1 MGDGRFQGRVMEQGS
16 GGASR
21 ERMVYAGIGLVFALL
36 LAVYLVYK
44 IAVVVLVLLV
54 TLLFSIIISAPV
66 DYLGHRGVGRGWG
79 TLAVFGALALIAG
92 IFGMALAP
100 VVTSQATQLV
110 ETFPTLLESAQQIV
124 LRVQRVFGLDTSFRL
139 DPQRLGDTARNF
151 LSGGT
156 LTTVASLGASVAN
169 VLSFGVVI
177 LIATVYTVA
186 RPAPLVNGF
195 VALFPAGRR
204 QRVRE
209 VLAEMYG
216 AVQRWFLGQLASM
229 TIIGLLFTVAMI
241 VIGIPFALLL
251 GIFAGF
257 ISFVPYIGPLISVI
271 PPVLLALTGDP
282 IDALWVL
289 LAYAVIQAIEGN
301 LVQPIVMS
309 RAISLHPAVL
319 VFALLIMGTLF
330 GFVGVFLAVPLVAVL
345 HVLLRE
351 LWIEH
356 MNEVGTDPD
365 PPEGPE
371 PYEPKPRVNRL
382 RRALKGLLRR

>member
-1 MGDGRFQGRVMEQGS
+1 MEQGS
-16 GGASR
+16 SGTSR

-66 DYLGHRGVGRGWG
+66 DYRGRQGVGRGWG
-79 TLAVFGALALIAG
+79 TLAVLGGLALLFG
-92 IFGMALAP
+92 IFGVALSP
-100 VVTSQATQLV
+100 VVASQATQLV
-110 ETFPTLLESAQQIV
+110 ETLPTLLESAQQIV
-124 LRVQRVFGLDTSFRL
+124 VRVQDVFGLDTSFRL

-177 LIATVYTVA
+177 LIATVYIVA

-204 QRVRE
+204 QRVRA
-209 VLAEMYG
+209 VLGEMYG

-229 TIIGLLFTVAMI
+229 TIIGLLFTVAMF

-251 GIFAGF
+251 GIFAGL

-271 PPVLLALTGDP
+271 PPVLLALTGNP

-289 LAYAVIQAIEGN
+289 LAYSIIQAIEGN

-351 LWIEH
+351 LWVER
-356 MNEVGTDPD
+356 MDEVGTDPD
-365 PPEGPE
+365 PPEEPE
-371 PYEPKPRVNRL
+371 PYEPKPRADRL
-382 RRALKGLLRR
+382 RRALKGLLRL

>member
-1 MGDGRFQGRVMEQGS
+1 
-16 GGASR
+16 
-21 ERMVYAGIGLVFALL
+21 MVYAGIGLVFALL

-66 DYLGHRGVGRGWG
+66 DYLGRQGVGRGWG
-79 TLAVFGALALIAG
+79 TLAVLGGLALLFG
-92 IFGMALAP
+92 IFGVALSP
-100 VVTSQATQLV
+100 VVASQATQLV

-124 LRVQRVFGLDTSFRL
+124 VQVQDVFGLDTSFRL

-177 LIATVYTVA
+177 LIATIYTVA

-204 QRVRE
+204 QRVRA
-209 VLAEMYG
+209 VLGEMYG

-229 TIIGLLFTVAMI
+229 IIIGLLFTVAMF

-251 GIFAGF
+251 GIFAGL

-271 PPVLLALTGDP
+271 PPVLLALTGAP

-289 LAYAVIQAIEGN
+289 LAYSIIQAIEGN

-351 LWIEH
+351 LWIDR
-356 MNEVGTDPD
+356 MDDLGKDPD

-371 PYEPKPRVNRL
+371 PYEPKPRANRL
-382 RRALKGLLRR
+382 RRALRGLLRL

>member
-1 MGDGRFQGRVMEQGS
+1 MEQGS
-16 GGASR
+16 SGTSR
-21 ERMVYAGIGLVFALL
+21 ERRVYVGIGLVFAVLL
-36 LAVYLVYK
+36 TGYLVYK

-66 DYLGHRGVGRGWG
+66 DYLGRRGVSRGWG
-79 TLAVFGALALIAG
+79 TLAVLGGLALVFG
-92 IFGMALAP
+92 IFGLALAP
-100 VVTSQATQLV
+100 VVANQATQLA
-110 ETFPTLLESAQQIV
+110 ETFPALLESAQQIV
-124 LRVQRVFGLDTSFRL
+124 LRLQNVFGLDTSFRL
-139 DPQRLGDTARNF
+139 DPEKLGDTTRNF
-151 LSGGT
+151 LSGGA
-156 LTTVASLGASVAN
+156 LTTVASVGASVAN

-177 LIATVYTVA
+177 FIATVYTVA

-204 QRVRE
+204 QRVRD
-209 VLAEMYG
+209 VLVEMYG

-229 TIIGLLFTVAMI
+229 TVIGLLFTVSMF

-251 GIFAGF
+251 GIFAGL

-289 LAYAVIQAIEGN
+289 LAYSIIQAIEGN

-319 VFALLIMGTLF
+319 VFALLVMGTLF

-351 LWIEH
+351 LWIER
-356 MNEVGTDPD
+356 MDDLGTDPD
-365 PPEGPE
+365 PPDGPE
-371 PYEPKPRVNRL
+371 PYEPKPRANRL
-382 RRALKGLLRR
+382 RRAVRGLLRL

>member
-1 MGDGRFQGRVMEQGS
+1 MEKGS
-16 GGASR
+16 SETSR

-54 TLLFSIIISAPV
+54 TLLLSIIISAPV
-66 DYLGHRGVGRGWG
+66 DYLVRRGIGRGWG
-79 TLAVFGALALIAG
+79 TLAVLGVLALLFG
-92 IFGMALAP
+92 SFGMALAP

-124 LRVQRVFGLDTSFRL
+124 VRVQNAFGLETSFRL
-139 DPQRLGDTARNF
+139 DPQRLSDTARNF

-156 LTTVASLGASVAN
+156 LTTVASVGASVAN
-169 VLSFGVVI
+169 VLSLGVVAV
-177 LIATVYTVA
+177 IATVYTVA

-209 VLAEMYG
+209 VLGEMYG

-229 TIIGLLFTVAMI
+229 TIIGLLFTIAMF

-251 GIFAGF
+251 GLFAGL

-271 PPVLLALTGDP
+271 PPVLLALTGNP

-289 LAYAVIQAIEGN
+289 LAYSIIQAIEGN

-309 RAISLHPAVL
+309 RAISMHPAVL

-330 GFVGVFLAVPLVAVL
+330 GFVGVFLAVPLMAVL

-351 LWIEH
+351 LWVER
-356 MNEVGTDPD
+356 MDEVGTDPD
-365 PPEGPE
+365 PPEEPE
-371 PYEPKPRVNRL
+371 PYEPKPRANRL
-382 RRALKGLLRR
+382 RRALKGLLRL

>member
-1 MGDGRFQGRVMEQGS
+1 MEKGS
-16 GGASR
+16 SEASR

-54 TLLFSIIISAPV
+54 TLLVSIIISAPV
-66 DYLGHRGVGRGWG
+66 DYLGRRGVGRGWA
-79 TLAVFGALALIAG
+79 TLAVLGGLALLFG
-92 IFGMALAP
+92 IFGVALSP
-100 VVTSQATQLV
+100 VVTSQATRLAQ
-110 ETFPTLLESAQQIV
+110 TFPTLLESAQQIV
-124 LRVQRVFGLDTSFRL
+124 VRVQNVFGLDTSFRL
-139 DPQRLGDTARNF
+139 NPQRLGDTARNF

-209 VLAEMYG
+209 VLGEMYG

-229 TIIGLLFTVAMI
+229 TIIGLLFTVAML

-251 GIFAGF
+251 GIFAGL

-271 PPVLLALTGDP
+271 PPVLLALTGNP

-289 LAYAVIQAIEGN
+289 LAYSIIQAIEGN

-345 HVLLRE
+345 QVLLRE
-351 LWIEH
+351 LWIER
-356 MNEVGTDPD
+356 MEDLGTDPD

-371 PYEPKPRVNRL
+371 PYEPKPRANRL
-382 RRALKGLLRR
+382 RRALKGLLRL

>member
-1 MGDGRFQGRVMEQGS
+1 MEKGS
-16 GGASR
+16 SGTSQ
-21 ERMVYAGIGLVFALL
+21 ERMVYVGIGLVLALL
-36 LAVYLVYK
+36 LSVYLVYK

-54 TLLFSIIISAPV
+54 TLLFSVIISAPV
-66 DYLGHRGVGRGWG
+66 DYLGRRGVGRGWG
-79 TLAVFGALALIAG
+79 TLAVLGGLILVSGVFGL
-92 IFGMALAP
+92 ALAP
-100 VVTSQATQLV
+100 VVADQASQLV
-110 ETFPTLLESAQQIV
+110 ETFPTLLDSAQQIV
-124 LRVQRVFGLDTSFRL
+124 VRLQNVFGLETSFRL

-151 LSGGT
+151 FSGGT
-156 LTTVASLGASVAN
+156 LTTVASVGASVAN

-209 VLAEMYG
+209 VLGEMYG

-229 TIIGLLFTVAMI
+229 TIIGLLFTVSMF

-251 GIFAGF
+251 GIFAGL
-257 ISFVPYIGPLISVI
+257 ISFVPYVGPVISVI
-271 PPVLLALTGDP
+271 PPVLLALTGNP
-282 IDALWVL
+282 VDAVWVL

-330 GFVGVFLAVPLVAVL
+330 GFVGVFLAIPLVAVL

-351 LWIEH
+351 LWIER
-356 MNEVGTDPD
+356 MDDLGTDPH

-371 PYEPKPRVNRL
+371 PYEPKRKANRL
-382 RRALKGLLRR
+382 RRALGGRLRL

>member
-1 MGDGRFQGRVMEQGS
+1 MQQGS
-16 GGASR
+16 GGASW
-21 ERMVYAGIGLVFALL
+21 ERTVYTGIGLVFALL

-54 TLLFSIIISAPV
+54 TLLLSIIISAPV
-66 DYLGHRGVGRGWG
+66 DYLERRGVGRGWG
-79 TLAVFGALALIAG
+79 TLAVFGGLGLLFG

-100 VVTSQATQLV
+100 VVANQATELA
-110 ETFPTLLESAQQIV
+110 ETFPTLLESAQEIV
-124 LRVQRVFGLDTSFRL
+124 VRVQNMLGLETSFRL
-139 DPQRLGDTARNF
+139 NPQRLGDTARNF
-151 LSGGT
+151 LSGGA
-156 LTTVASLGASVAN
+156 LTTVASVGASVAN

-177 LIATVYTVA
+177 LIATLYAVA
-186 RPAPLVNGF
+186 QPAPLVNGF

-209 VLAEMYG
+209 ILVEMYG

-229 TIIGLLFTVAMI
+229 TIIGLLFTISMF

-251 GIFAGF
+251 GIFAGL
-257 ISFVPYIGPLISVI
+257 ISFVPYLGPVISVI
-271 PPVLLALTGDP
+271 PPVLLALTGNP
-282 IDALWVL
+282 VDAVWVL

-351 LWIEH
+351 LWIER
-356 MNEVGTDPD
+356 MDELGTDPD
-365 PPEGPE
+365 PPKGPE
-371 PYEPKPRVNRL
+371 PYEPKPKANRL
-382 RRALKGLLRR
+382 RRALRGRLRL

>member
-1 MGDGRFQGRVMEQGS
+1 MEQGS
-16 GGASR
+16 SGTSR

-66 DYLGHRGVGRGWG
+66 DYLGRRGVGRGWG
-79 TLAVFGALALIAG
+79 TLAVLGGLAFLFG
-92 IFGMALAP
+92 IFGVALSP
-100 VVTSQATQLV
+100 VVASQATQLV

-124 LRVQRVFGLDTSFRL
+124 VRVQDVFGLDTSFRL

-204 QRVRE
+204 QRVRA
-209 VLAEMYG
+209 VLGEMYG

-229 TIIGLLFTVAMI
+229 IIIGLLFTVAMF

-251 GIFAGF
+251 GIFAGL

-271 PPVLLALTGDP
+271 PPVLLALTGAP

-289 LAYAVIQAIEGN
+289 LAYSIIQAIEGN

-351 LWIEH
+351 LWIER
-356 MNEVGTDPD
+356 MDDLGKDPD

-382 RRALKGLLRR
+382 RRALRGLLRL

>member
-1 MGDGRFQGRVMEQGS
+1 MQQGS
-16 GGASR
+16 GGASW
-21 ERMVYAGIGLVFALL
+21 ERTVYTGIGLVFALL

-54 TLLFSIIISAPV
+54 TLLLSIIISAPV
-66 DYLGHRGVGRGWG
+66 DYLDHRGVGRGWG
-79 TLAVFGALALIAG
+79 TLAVFGGLGLLFG

-100 VVTSQATQLV
+100 VVANQATELA

-124 LRVQRVFGLDTSFRL
+124 VRVQNLFGLETSFRL
-139 DPQRLGDTARNF
+139 NPQRLGDTARNF
-151 LSGGT
+151 LSGGA
-156 LTTVASLGASVAN
+156 LTTVASVGASVAN

-177 LIATVYTVA
+177 LIATLYAVA
-186 RPAPLVNGF
+186 QPAPLVNGF

-209 VLAEMYG
+209 ILVEMYG

-229 TIIGLLFTVAMI
+229 TIIGLLFTISMF

-251 GIFAGF
+251 GIFAGL
-257 ISFVPYIGPLISVI
+257 ISFVPYLGPVISVI
-271 PPVLLALTGDP
+271 PPVLLALTGNP
-282 IDALWVL
+282 VDAVWVL

-351 LWIEH
+351 LWIER
-356 MNEVGTDPD
+356 MDELGTDPD
-365 PPEGPE
+365 PPKGPE
-371 PYEPKPRVNRL
+371 PYEPKPKANRL
-382 RRALKGLLRR
+382 RRALRGRLRL

>member
-1 MGDGRFQGRVMEQGS
+1 MEKGS
-16 GGASR
+16 SETSR

-54 TLLFSIIISAPV
+54 TLLLSIIISAPV
-66 DYLGHRGVGRGWG
+66 DYLVRRGIGRGWG
-79 TLAVFGALALIAG
+79 TLAVLGVLALLFG

-100 VVTSQATQLV
+100 VVTSQATRLA
-110 ETFPTLLESAQQIV
+110 ETFPTLLESAQQV
-124 LRVQRVFGLDTSFRL
+124 VVRVQNAFGLETSFRL
-139 DPQRLGDTARNF
+139 DPQRLSDTARNF

-156 LTTVASLGASVAN
+156 LTTVASVGASVAN
-169 VLSFGVVI
+169 VLSLGVVAV
-177 LIATVYTVA
+177 IATVYTVA

-209 VLAEMYG
+209 VLGEMYG

-229 TIIGLLFTVAMI
+229 TIIGLLFTIAMF

-251 GIFAGF
+251 GLFAGL

-271 PPVLLALTGDP
+271 PPVLLALTGNP

-289 LAYAVIQAIEGN
+289 LAYSIIQAIEGN

-330 GFVGVFLAVPLVAVL
+330 GFVGVFLAVPLMAVL

-351 LWIEH
+351 LWVER
-356 MNEVGTDPD
+356 MDEVGTDPD
-365 PPEGPE
+365 PPEEPE
-371 PYEPKPRVNRL
+371 PYEPKPRANRL
-382 RRALKGLLRR
+382 RRALKGLLRL

>member
-1 MGDGRFQGRVMEQGS
+1 MQQGS
-16 GGASR
+16 GGASW
-21 ERMVYAGIGLVFALL
+21 ERTVYTGIGLVFALL

-54 TLLFSIIISAPV
+54 TLLLSIIISAPV
-66 DYLGHRGVGRGWG
+66 DYLDHRGVGRGWG
-79 TLAVFGALALIAG
+79 TLAVFGGLSLLFG

-100 VVTSQATQLV
+100 VVANQATELA

-124 LRVQRVFGLDTSFRL
+124 VRVQNMLGLETSFRL
-139 DPQRLGDTARNF
+139 NPQRLGDTTRNF
-151 LSGGT
+151 LSGGA
-156 LTTVASLGASVAN
+156 LTTVASVGASVAN

-177 LIATVYTVA
+177 LIATLYAVA
-186 RPAPLVNGF
+186 QPAPLVNGF

-209 VLAEMYG
+209 ILVEMYG

-229 TIIGLLFTVAMI
+229 TIIGLLFTISMF

-251 GIFAGF
+251 GIFAGL
-257 ISFVPYIGPLISVI
+257 ISFVPYLGPVISVI
-271 PPVLLALTGDP
+271 PPVLLALTGNP
-282 IDALWVL
+282 VDAVWVL

-351 LWIEH
+351 LWIER
-356 MNEVGTDPD
+356 MDELGTDPD
-365 PPEGPE
+365 PPKGPE
-371 PYEPKPRVNRL
+371 PYEPKPKASRL
-382 RRALKGLLRR
+382 RRALRGRLRL

>member
-1 MGDGRFQGRVMEQGS
+1 MEKGS
-16 GGASR
+16 SETSR

-54 TLLFSIIISAPV
+54 TLLLSIIISAPV
-66 DYLGHRGVGRGWG
+66 DYLVRRGIGRGWG
-79 TLAVFGALALIAG
+79 TLAVLGVLALLFG
-92 IFGMALAP
+92 SFGMALAP
-100 VVTSQATQLV
+100 VVTSQATRLA
-110 ETFPTLLESAQQIV
+110 ETFPTLLESAQQV
-124 LRVQRVFGLDTSFRL
+124 VVRVQNAFGLDTSFRL
-139 DPQRLGDTARNF
+139 DPQRLSDTARNF

-156 LTTVASLGASVAN
+156 LTTVASVGASVAN
-169 VLSFGVVI
+169 VLSLGVVVV
-177 LIATVYTVA
+177 IATVYTVA

-209 VLAEMYG
+209 VLGEMYG

-229 TIIGLLFTVAMI
+229 TIIGLLFTIAMF

-251 GIFAGF
+251 GLFAGL

-271 PPVLLALTGDP
+271 PPVLLALTGNP
-282 IDALWVL
+282 IEALWVL
-289 LAYAVIQAIEGN
+289 LAYSIIQAIEGN

-330 GFVGVFLAVPLVAVL
+330 GFVGVFLAVPLMAVL

-351 LWIEH
+351 LWVER
-356 MNEVGTDPD
+356 MDEVGTDPD
-365 PPEGPE
+365 PPEEPE
-371 PYEPKPRVNRL
+371 PYEPKPRANRL
-382 RRALKGLLRR
+382 RRALKGLLRL

>member
-1 MGDGRFQGRVMEQGS
+1 MQQGS
-16 GGASR
+16 GGASW
-21 ERMVYAGIGLVFALL
+21 ERTVYTGIGLVFALL

-54 TLLFSIIISAPV
+54 TLLLSIIISAPV
-66 DYLGHRGVGRGWG
+66 DYLDHRGVGRGWG
-79 TLAVFGALALIAG
+79 TLAVFGGLGLLFG

-100 VVTSQATQLV
+100 VVANQATELA
-110 ETFPTLLESAQQIV
+110 ETFPTLLESAQEIV
-124 LRVQRVFGLDTSFRL
+124 VRVQSLFGLETSFRL
-139 DPQRLGDTARNF
+139 NPQRLGDTARNF
-151 LSGGT
+151 LSGGA
-156 LTTVASLGASVAN
+156 LTTVASVGASVAN

-177 LIATVYTVA
+177 LIATLYAVA
-186 RPAPLVNGF
+186 QPTPLVNGF

-209 VLAEMYG
+209 ILVEMYG

-229 TIIGLLFTVAMI
+229 TIIGLLFTISMF

-251 GIFAGF
+251 GIFAGL
-257 ISFVPYIGPLISVI
+257 ISFVPYLGPVISVI
-271 PPVLLALTGDP
+271 PPVLLALTGNP
-282 IDALWVL
+282 VDAVWVL

-351 LWIEH
+351 LWIER
-356 MNEVGTDPD
+356 MDELGTDPD
-365 PPEGPE
+365 PPKGPE
-371 PYEPKPRVNRL
+371 PYEPKPRANRL
-382 RRALKGLLRR
+382 RRALRGLLRL

>member
-1 MGDGRFQGRVMEQGS
+1 MEQGS
-16 GGASR
+16 GGTSR
-21 ERMVYAGIGLVFALL
+21 ERMVYVGIGLIFALL
-36 LAVYLVYK
+36 LAFYLVYK
-44 IAVVVLVLLV
+44 IAVVVLVLLI
-54 TLLFSIIISAPV
+54 TLLFSVIISAPV
-66 DYLGHRGVGRGWG
+66 DYLDHRGIGRGWG
-79 TLAVFGALALIAG
+79 TLAVLGALALLFG
-92 IFGMALAP
+92 IFAMALAP
-100 VVTSQATQLV
+100 VVADQATQLV

-124 LRVQRVFGLDTSFRL
+124 VRVQNAFGLDTSFRL
-139 DPQRLGDTARNF
+139 NPQRLAETARNF

-195 VALFPAGRR
+195 VALFPADRR

-209 VLAEMYG
+209 VLGEMYG
-216 AVQRWFLGQLASM
+216 AVQRWFLGQLTSM
-229 TIIGLLFTVAMI
+229 TIIGLLFTVAML

-251 GIFAGF
+251 GIFAGL

-271 PPVLLALTGDP
+271 PPVLLALTGNP
-282 IDALWVL
+282 IDAVWVL

-351 LWIEH
+351 LWIER
-356 MNEVGTDPD
+356 MDDLGTDPN
-365 PPEGPE
+365 PPAGPE
-371 PYEPKPRVNRL
+371 SYEPKPRANRL
-382 RRALKGLLRR
+382 RRALRNLLRL

>member
-1 MGDGRFQGRVMEQGS
+1 MEKGPS
-16 GGASR
+16 ETSW

-54 TLLFSIIISAPV
+54 TLLLSIIISAPV
-66 DYLGHRGVGRGWG
+66 DYLGRRGVGRGWA
-79 TLAVFGALALIAG
+79 TLAVLGGLALLFG
-92 IFGMALAP
+92 IFGVALSP
-100 VVTSQATQLV
+100 VVTSQATRLAQ
-110 ETFPTLLESAQQIV
+110 TFPTLLESAQQIV
-124 LRVQRVFGLDTSFRL
+124 VRVQNVFGLDTSFRL
-139 DPQRLGDTARNF
+139 NPQRLGDTARNF

-209 VLAEMYG
+209 VLGEMYG

-229 TIIGLLFTVAMI
+229 TIIGLLFTVAML

-251 GIFAGF
+251 GIFAGL

-271 PPVLLALTGDP
+271 PPVLLALTGNP

-289 LAYAVIQAIEGN
+289 LAYSIIQAIEGN

-345 HVLLRE
+345 QVLLRE
-351 LWIEH
+351 LWIER
-356 MNEVGTDPD
+356 MEDLGTDPD

-371 PYEPKPRVNRL
+371 PYEPKPRANRL
-382 RRALKGLLRR
+382 RRALKGLLRL

>member
-1 MGDGRFQGRVMEQGS
+1 MQQGS
-16 GGASR
+16 GGASW
-21 ERMVYAGIGLVFALL
+21 ERTVYTGIGLVFALL

-54 TLLFSIIISAPV
+54 TLLLSIIISAPV
-66 DYLGHRGVGRGWG
+66 DYLDHRGVGRGWG
-79 TLAVFGALALIAG
+79 TLAVFGGLALGFG

-100 VVTSQATQLV
+100 VVANQATELA
-110 ETFPTLLESAQQIV
+110 ETFPTLLESAQEIV
-124 LRVQRVFGLDTSFRL
+124 VRVQNLVGLDTSFRL
-139 DPQRLGDTARNF
+139 NPQRLGDTARNF
-151 LSGGT
+151 LSGGA
-156 LTTVASLGASVAN
+156 LTTVASVGASVAN

-177 LIATVYTVA
+177 LIATLYAVA
-186 RPAPLVNGF
+186 QPAPLVNGF
-195 VALFPAGRR
+195 VTLFPAGRR

-209 VLAEMYG
+209 ILVEMYG

-229 TIIGLLFTVAMI
+229 TIIGLLFTVSMF

-251 GIFAGF
+251 GIFAGL
-257 ISFVPYIGPLISVI
+257 ISFVPYLGPVISVI
-271 PPVLLALTGDP
+271 PPVLLALTGNP
-282 IDALWVL
+282 VDAVWVL

-351 LWIEH
+351 LWIER
-356 MNEVGTDPD
+356 MDELGTDPD
-365 PPEGPE
+365 PPKGPE
-371 PYEPKPRVNRL
+371 PYEPKPRANRL
-382 RRALKGLLRR
+382 RRALRGLLRL

>member
-1 MGDGRFQGRVMEQGS
+1 MEPGS
-16 GGASR
+16 SGTSW
-21 ERMVYAGIGLVFALL
+21 ERTVYTGIGLVFALL

-66 DYLGHRGVGRGWG
+66 DYLARRGVGRGWG
-79 TLAVFGALALIAG
+79 TLAVLGGLVLGVG
-92 IFGMALAP
+92 IFVLALAP
-100 VVTSQATQLV
+100 VVTDQATQLV

-124 LRVQRVFGLDTSFRL
+124 VRVQNVFGLDTSFRL
-139 DPQRLGDTARNF
+139 NPQRLADTARNF

-156 LTTVASLGASVAN
+156 LTTVANVGASV
-169 VLSFGVVI
+169 VSILSFGVVI
-177 LIATVYTVA
+177 LIATLYIVA

-209 VLAEMYG
+209 VLVEMYG

-229 TIIGLLFTVAMI
+229 TIIGLLFTVSML

-251 GIFAGF
+251 GIFAGL
-257 ISFVPYIGPLISVI
+257 ISFVPYLGPVISVI
-271 PPVLLALTGDP
+271 PPVLLALTGNP
-282 IDALWVL
+282 IDAVWVL

-351 LWIEH
+351 LWIER
-356 MNEVGTDPD
+356 MDDVGTDPN
-365 PPEGPE
+365 PPKGPE
-371 PYEPKPRVNRL
+371 PYEPKPKANRL
-382 RRALKGLLRR
+382 RRALRGLLRL